1 MKAQTHSRFLC
12 YFLVFSVFLLFLFFV
27 IIIIIIFNIPV
38 VSACFLNND
47 LLSVITMEMVTKMK
61 LPILPT

>member
-27 IIIIIIFNIPV
+27 IIIIFNIPV

>member
-12 YFLVFSVFLLFLFFV
+12 YFLVFSVFLLFLVFV
-27 IIIIIIFNIPV
+27 IIIIIFNIPV

>member
-12 YFLVFSVFLLFLFFV
+12 YFLVFSVFFLFLVFV
-27 IIIIIIFNIPV
+27 IIIIIFNIPV